1 MKKNLMFGA
10 VAVAAAIILGGCSS
24 SNAANE
30 PTGTVTKMGTINDI
44 QQDINETIEAAG
56 ELESS
61 FDALKEIFDD
71 HGVRLGK
78 SLSTNHGLR
87 NCESGS
93 ITVTEQNGTK
103 FVSVDKCQVK
113 DIEADGDFSYKRTS
127 TDSDTGS
134 IKSISFVLPDEAYIK
149 TKDNKDKVYAKNIN
163 FYIEAKKNYV
173 TSSKSVDMNL
183 SIENG
188 GIKAGSKTID
198 VKNVEFFMKLAN
210 QVWSYEISGMFD
222 LNKKGWIAV
231 ATPEEFKQNNGEKCP
246 YDGTLT
252 ITGKDH
258 TLKFEVQNDQ
268 SIKVYYD
275 DEEIKTYDSCED
287 IFKKQQ

>member
-10 VAVAAAIILGGCSS
+10 VAVAVAIILGGCSS

-44 QQDINETIEAAG
+44 QQDINETMSLAE
-56 ELESS
+56 ELGSS

-127 TDSDTGS
+127 TESDTGS
-134 IKSISFVLPDEAYIK
+134 IKSISFVLPDDAYIK
-149 TKDNKDKVYAKNIN
+149 ATDNENKVYANNVNVTYNSTNNYTSDDNDTAELKFSADSAGIKVESDTVDFKNIKFSVEVASN
-163 FYIEAKKNYV
+163 IETY
-173 TSSKSVDMNL
+173 NL
-183 SIENG
+183 
-188 GIKAGSKTID
+188 
-198 VKNVEFFMKLAN
+198 
-210 QVWSYEISGMFD
+210 SGMFQI
-222 LNKKGWIAV
+222 NNKGWLAV
-231 ATPEEFKQNNGEKCP
+231 DTPEEFKRNYDEKCP

-252 ITGKDH
+252 ITGKEH
-258 TLKFEVQNDQ
+258 VLKFEAQNDQ
-268 SIKVYYD
+268 SVKVYYD

-287 IFKKQQ
+287 IFKKQ